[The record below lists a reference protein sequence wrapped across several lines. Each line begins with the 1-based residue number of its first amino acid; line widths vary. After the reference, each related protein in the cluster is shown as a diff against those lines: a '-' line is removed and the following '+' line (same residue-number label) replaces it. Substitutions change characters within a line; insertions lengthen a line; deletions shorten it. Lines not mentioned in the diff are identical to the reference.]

1 MTDPQPLKRILF
13 VDDEPKILEGLQRM
27 LRPMRESWEMNFA
40 NNGEAALTQLREGK
54 FDVVVTDMRM
64 PGMDGAAL
72 LSEVRLEYPHMVRI
86 VLSGHSDEQLIL
98 SSVGQAHQY
107 LSKPC
112 EADLLKDTI
121 GRACALRDLLSDTSL
136 TLLISKMQSLPSL
149 PSLYRELMQE
159 LEAEDP
165 STKRIAA
172 IIGKDPGMTAKIL
185 QMVNSAFFGL
195 RRQISCPADAVSLLG
210 IDIVKSL
217 ALSIQIFS
225 QFKSIRIPGL
235 SLEDLWEHNL
245 QVATLA
251 KQIAKAEKQKSE
263 VVEQSFTAGLLHE
276 CGKLVLASCLPDEY
290 GRMLETMKAEGLKL
304 IEAEHRELGASHPE
318 VGAYLLG
325 LWGLPDSI
333 VEAVA
338 FHQNPNTCPGE
349 VFSPLTAVCVA
360 DYLLDE
366 ADSSEVDKSVSGDE
380 VSIYLERLKLEER
393 LAVWKDLRSDNN
405 D

>member
-1 MTDPQPLKRILF
+1 MTHTQTIKRILF

-27 LRPMRESWEMNFA
+27 LRPMRETWEMNFA
-40 NNGEAALTQLREGK
+40 INGEAALTQLREGK

-72 LSEVRLEYPHMVRI
+72 LSEVRVEYPHMVRI
-86 VLSGHSDEQLIL
+86 VLSGHSDERLIL

-112 EADLLKDTI
+112 EADLLRHTI

-149 PSLYRELMQE
+149 PSLYAELMQE
-159 LEAEDP
+159 LEAAEP

-172 IIGKDPGMTAKIL
+172 IIGQDPGMTAKIL

-251 KQIAKAEKQKSE
+251 KEIAKCEKQSSE

-276 CGKLVLASCLPDEY
+276 CGKLVLASHLPAEY
-290 GRMLETMKAEGLKL
+290 GQMLERTKVEGLKL
-304 IEAEHRELGASHPE
+304 IEAEQKVLGASHPE

-338 FHQNPNTCPGE
+338 FHQNPNSCPAE
-349 VFSPLTAVCVA
+349 EFSPLTAVCVA
-360 DYLLDE
+360 DYLIDE
-366 ADSSEVDKSVSGDE
+366 TNSSELEKSVGIDE
-380 VSIYLERLKLEER
+380 VSSFLERLKLEGR
-393 LAVWKDLRSDNN
+393 FAVWKELRSNNN